1 MGQPTWIGQT
11 LNGRYRIEELL
22 GQGGMSSVYKAT
34 DPNLRRVVA
43 IKLIHTHLSNNP
55 DFVRRFEEEAA
66 AVAQLRHP
74 HIVQVYDFNHDGD
87 VYYIVFEFVP
97 GETLQDRMSRLIH
110 NNRQMPFNETIQIA
124 ASVGD
129 ALDYAHKR
137 GLVHRDI
144 KPANVMLNV
153 HNEAILTDFGIVKIT
168 GGTQHTATGAV
179 LGTAQYMS
187 PEQIRGTTIDA
198 RSDIYSLGVSLFE
211 MAGGRPPFAADS
223 AMSLMMMHVT
233 DPVPDLRQIRP
244 DTPPGLVA
252 VIEKTL
258 AKNPSDRYQTSAEL
272 VGDLRRVQMGQAPL
286 NTAPQ
291 KVGSDATVVEPV
303 VPVGAHTVV
312 ESSARMES
320 PTPEVAPFASSPQNS
335 PQPPKAASGNNRNLM
350 MIGGIVGVVLII
362 AAILGFSGVFGGGNG
377 DGAPTPTQEV
387 AGGGTAVAVVNNDQP
402 TNTPPPTATLAP
414 TQPAATATLN
424 PTDTPAPTATIDA
437 TATQIAYEVTLEA
450 EIAMTRAAASPTP
463 QPSPTSPAGPYTRI
477 NSITINQNGAYV
489 VEYETFGFTEQ
500 LPGVHIHF
508 FFNTVTPENAG
519 VPGSGPWILYG
530 GPRPFTQY
538 TVNDRPGAATQMCA
552 LVANADHSVQLN
564 TGNCFNLPSS

>member
-1 MGQPTWIGQT
+1 MAQPTWIGHT
-11 LNGRYRIEELL
+11 LNGRYRIDELL

-74 HIVQVYDFNHDGD
+74 HIVQVYDFNHDDD

-97 GETLQDRMSRLIH
+97 GETLQDRLKRMSASNRLL
-110 NNRQMPFNETIQIA
+110 PFNETLQVA

-129 ALDYAHKR
+129 ALSYAHQR

-144 KPANVMLNV
+144 KPANIMLNV

-198 RSDIYSLGVSLFE
+198 RSDLYSLGVTLYE
-211 MAGGRPPFAADS
+211 MVGSRPPFAADS

-233 DPVPDLRQIRP
+233 DPVPDLREIRP
-244 DTPPGLVA
+244 QTPPGLVA
-252 VIEKTL
+252 IIEKTL
-258 AKNPSDRYQTSAEL
+258 AKKPTDRYQTAAEL
-272 VGDLRRVQMGQAPL
+272 VGDLRRVQMGQDPL
-286 NTAPQ
+286 VATKPNPEPIH
-291 KVGSDATVVEPV
+291 TVVEPAM
-303 VPVGAHTVV
+303 PVGAQTIV
-312 ESSARMES
+312 EATRGMDS
-320 PTPEVAPFASSPQNS
+320 PVADIAPMLPPRPAVQAGTPLKSTA
-335 PQPPKAASGNNRNLM
+335 NNRNRTM
-350 MIGGIVGVVLII
+350 AAIGGLVAVVFII
-362 AAILGFSGVFGGGNG
+362 AAILGFSGVFGGDNG
-377 DGAPTPTQEV
+377 DATPEAPQEV
-387 AGGGTAVAVVNNDQP
+387 AGGSTAVAQVNDQP
-402 TNTPPPTATLAP
+402 TNTPPATATL
-414 TQPAATATLN
+414 AATATLE
-424 PTDTPAPTATIDA
+424 PTATIDA
-437 TATQIAYEVTLEA
+437 TATYIAEMQALELT
-450 EIAMTRAAASPTP
+450 MAAATPTSEPTAEPTP
-463 QPSPTSPAGPYTRI
+463 TLTPEPLPTQPTGPYTRI
-477 NSITINQNGAYV
+477 NNITINQSGAYV

-508 FFNTVTPENAG
+508 FFNTVSPENAG
-519 VPGSGPWILYG
+519 LPGSGPWILYG

-564 TGNCFNLPSS
+564 TGNCYNLP

>member
-1 MGQPTWIGQT
+1 MAQPTWIGQT

-22 GQGGMSSVYKAT
+22 GQGGMSAVYKAT

-97 GETLQDRMSRLIH
+97 GETLQDRLRRMSASDRSL
-110 NNRQMPFNETIQIA
+110 PFNETIQIA
-124 ASVGD
+124 ASIGD

-153 HNEAILTDFGIVKIT
+153 HGEAILTDFGIVKIT
-168 GGTQHTATGAV
+168 GGTQHTVTGAV

-187 PEQIRGTTIDA
+187 PEQIRGTTVDA
-198 RSDIYSLGVSLFE
+198 RSDIYSLGITLFE
-211 MAGGRPPFAADS
+211 MVGGRPPFAADS

-233 DPVPDLRQIRP
+233 DPVPDLQQIRP

-252 VIEKTL
+252 IINKML
-258 AKNPSDRYQTSAEL
+258 AKKPEERYQTAAEL
-272 VGDLRRVQMGQAPL
+272 VGDLRRVQIGQEPLGAVAPKP
-286 NTAPQ
+286 AP
-291 KVGSDATVVEPV
+291 TVVESA
-303 VPVGAHTVV
+303 VPVGAPTMV
-312 ESSARMES
+312 EMAAGIDSPVTEVTPFTTPQAAMPLAPTAQPKPVTRSS
-320 PTPEVAPFASSPQNS
+320 
-335 PQPPKAASGNNRNLM
+335 NRNLM
-350 MIGGIVGVVLII
+350 VLGGIIGVALII
-362 AAILGFSGVFGGGNG
+362 AVILGFSGVFGGGNG
-377 DGAPTPTQEV
+377 NAATPDAPQEV
-387 AGGGTAVAVVNNDQP
+387 AGSGTAVAQATNLP
-402 TNTPPPTATLAP
+402 TNTPPATATLAATP
-414 TQPAATATLN
+414 TNEPAPTAALDATATFIAAMQAEELTRAAQP
-424 PTDTPAPTATIDA
+424 PTPEPTATYTPAPT
-437 TATQIAYEVTLEA
+437 E
-450 EIAMTRAAASPTP
+450 
-463 QPSPTSPAGPYTRI
+463 PAGPYTRI
-477 NSITINQNGAYV
+477 NNITIDANGAYV

-508 FFNTVTPENAG
+508 FFNTVSAENAG

-552 LVANADHSVQLN
+552 LVANVDHSVQLN
-564 TGNCFNLPSS
+564 TGNCYNLP